1 MMLKSGHGIKF
12 EAPLSRDKKR
22 LVGFA
27 FVGDINIVE
36 GYLARAEI
44 TIEDIHIIMQ
54 KAIDRW

>member
-12 EAPLSRDKKR
+12 EAPLSRDKDS
-22 LVGFA
+22 LVGFE
-27 FVGDINIVE
+27 FVDDIEIVE

-44 TIEDIHIIMQ
+44 NIEDIHIIVQ